1 MELVTD
7 AFLKLLS
14 MALTALPV
22 MAVVL
27 AARLFLRRAPKKYAY
42 GLWAAVGVRL
52 TCPVGLLR
60 TAWSIFNLRPLE
72 RMSKY
77 AANVETGF
85 AAQPLPALRPAF
97 AAPAAGAPAVP
108 AVSAAGSA
116 LPARELFLRAGALFW
131 LAGVLALLLWGAVSY
146 LRLQRRVSAAVP

>member
-1 MELVTD
+1 MELVTG

-85 AAQPLPALRPAF
+85 AAQPLPARLLFRRCL
-97 AAPAAGAPAVP
+97 
-108 AVSAAGSA
+108 
-116 LPARELFLRAGALFW
+116 LPGALC
-131 LAGVLALLLWGAVSY
+131 
-146 LRLQRRVSAAVP
+146 RRGSFFCGPGRFSGWPASWRCCFGEQ